1 MQMLVGTIFPLSG
14 CDQLRKAG
22 AKSMSCLV
30 LLGFERPFP
39 LAPPQRDD
47 LIAMLAVHLLH
58 EPEQRPVDRSAVVIN
73 EHIESGLDDEP
84 AKFDEPA
91 RPLAALHDPVPHISP
106 RPPRLQPALE
116 NAEPPLGA

>member
-39 LAPPQRDD
+39 LAPPQRND
-47 LIAMLAVHLLH
+47 LLAPLSVCLLH
-58 EPEQRPVDRSAVVIN
+58 EPEQRPVDRGPIVID
-73 EHIESGLDDEP
+73 ERIEPGLDDEP
-84 AKFDEPA
+84 AEFDEPA
-91 RPLAALHDPVPHISP
+91 RPLAALHDPVPRISP
-106 RPPRLQPALE
+106 RPPPLQPALE
-116 NAEPPLGA
+116 CP